1 MRRFLVFLC
10 VLSLIFSIAVVACSQ
25 KPTKESFS
33 AFLKKFE
40 TDGRFRLEHI
50 VYPLVATLGN
60 ESQTEVRRR
69 IGRRSK

>member
-1 MRRFLVFLC
+1 MRRFLVLLC
-10 VLSLIFSIAVVACSQ
+10 ILLLSFAVAVVACSQ

-40 TDGRFRLEHI
+40 TDERFRLERI

-60 ESQTEVRRR
+60 ELVEEASD
-69 IGRRSK
+69 